1 MQENMKE
8 YLTEKEAKEKRL
20 EVYTEKIQEK
30 VLSRSSETIRQLVE
44 ERHRQK
50 MTQQEI
56 ADITGIKPSN
66 MARFESG
73 GRVPTLVVLEKYANA
88 LVLDD
93 SILQK
98 NIQRAEEATDYEE
111 VNKMNRI
118 LEGYGYNKEIN
129 IYPYCDLDSIL
140 RGCTIIDIT
149 GSQSQFRL
157 DSKYFN
163 YNIPIYIGEMDDF
176 HNLFDINSINEFRN
190 DDKLDNIYRIVQQ
203 YL

>member
-1 MQENMKE
+1 MRTSFRYFGKVFREQGI
-8 YLTEKEAKEKRL
+8 
-20 EVYTEKIQEK
+20 YTK
-30 VLSRSSETIRQLVE
+30 VVSGS
-44 ERHRQK
+44 
-50 MTQQEI
+50 
-56 ADITGIKPSN
+56 DSN
-66 MARFESG
+66 TTHAW
-73 GRVPTLVVLEKYANA
+73 

>member
-66 MARFESG
+66 MARERWQG
-73 GRVPTLVVLEKYANA
+73 TNA
-88 LVLDD
+88 
-93 SILQK
+93 
-98 NIQRAEEATDYEE
+98 
-111 VNKMNRI
+111 
-118 LEGYGYNKEIN
+118 
-129 IYPYCDLDSIL
+129 
-140 RGCTIIDIT
+140 GCT
-149 GSQSQFRL
+149 
-157 DSKYFN
+157 
-163 YNIPIYIGEMDDF
+163 GE
-176 HNLFDINSINEFRN
+176 ICECTW
-190 DDKLDNIYRIVQQ
+190 KTY
-203 YL
+203 

>member
-1 MQENMKE
+1 MIESE
-8 YLTEKEAKEKRL
+8 LYYLVKSYRDAIEQAHKKNRFCKWPFNQFPEACCG
-20 EVYTEKIQEK
+20 QA
-30 VLSRSSETIRQLVE
+30 S
-44 ERHRQK
+44 
-50 MTQQEI
+50 
-56 ADITGIKPSN
+56 DIL
-66 MARFESG
+66 ARFLGEQGIYTKVVSG
-73 GRVPTLVVLEKYANA
+73 SDSNTTHAW

-118 LEGYGYNKEIN
+118 LEGYGYN
-129 IYPYCDLDSIL
+129 
-140 RGCTIIDIT
+140 
-149 GSQSQFRL
+149 
-157 DSKYFN
+157 
-163 YNIPIYIGEMDDF
+163 NIPIYIGEMDDF